1 VSRDDD
7 RRGLRHSGPQPNFA
21 HTALDDPCTRS
32 AACDRRRANDAG
44 RLSPRTVCGSRAGRP
59 RPRLLGLGLLMVD
72 LLAVATLYLGLLSI
86 LSRQSI
92 TELKQLGKVLLARD
106 DHAASSAG

>member
-1 VSRDDD
+1 
-7 RRGLRHSGPQPNFA
+7 
-21 HTALDDPCTRS
+21 
-32 AACDRRRANDAG
+32 
-44 RLSPRTVCGSRAGRP
+44 
-59 RPRLLGLGLLMVD
+59 MVD